1 MNMKTKSLVAVCSQS
16 TSTLLYLAG
25 LFAIFAGA
33 PQAQA
38 ANGTDTWTGGA
49 GTANWNA
56 ANWSGANNPPIAGDK
71 LAFGTVGAGGA
82 TLNNDFTAG
91 TMFSNLTFNAGAPSF
106 VLTGNSNTLNGAIAD
121 NSANPQTIN
130 FDFAWGD
137 TLHSINVASGGTL
150 AIGGK
155 IGGTFAMTKA
165 GAGTLTLTNNNLDTG
180 ATAVNAG
187 TLNLDF
193 TGGAA
198 NNIVSSSSAL
208 QLGGGTLQINGNSG
222 VASSQTFPSLT
233 LNAGLNAISFSQN
246 GASSLSATLGGIT
259 QNAGSTLN
267 LTLPTTGTLA
277 TTTGSASSVLG
288 YYATVAGTDWA
299 AKDSGNANIV
309 AGSSIS
315 GFYTSNPTGTAVGLT
330 STANYDQVN
339 SGQERVTAIS
349 SCQSMRFN
357 NSGGGNYFTIKS
369 GYYLTISGILVTPNG
384 PTTVGFDTA
393 VRANGAGG
401 ALYLANYNPNCTL
414 TMNGLGIGSTHIG
427 PLVLSGVGTFVIYNN
442 DSSDSLYLNGGIWA
456 VGANSQI
463 GPVASAQTLNIN
475 GGTLKATATIA
486 LDNGSPTTNPR
497 PITLGSNG
505 GTIDAANTYTLT
517 VDGVVSG
524 SGSLTSGGVSGD
536 TGMVVLSAG
545 NTYTG
550 GTLLKGGTLNING
563 INALGGANYGGL
575 TLNGGTLQY
584 ATAFTGNGSGDLT
597 SIGSAG
603 VTLAAGGGTI
613 DVNGSSVTYANAIGN
628 SGSGALTVKS
638 TAANGVL
645 ALNGVNTFSG
655 DTTVSSGTL
664 KLGASGSLAS
674 KNITVGSGAT
684 FDVSVPAFT
693 LAAGKSLLGGGVVT
707 GNVATASS
715 SQIIPGTLGTIGIL
729 SFSNNLSLAT
739 GETNYFYW
747 SLGSNSKIVVGGQLG
762 LSGSTSE
769 IVVNF
774 ATIPTAGTYKLF
786 SYGTKTG
793 TAANLHLTLTGTSI
807 GALTPSLNVT
817 AGEIDL
823 VLSSAH
829 TPTAITWLGTTDN
842 NWDTST
848 LNWNSGDQ
856 KYYDGDRVTFNSS
869 GSGQPNVNLASAF
882 APGSVT
888 VDTSANDYTFSG
900 PGQIGANT
908 LTKINAGTLN
918 ILTTNSLPGP
928 VVIQGGTLKLGDG
941 SNTGTIGTGNVT
953 NNGTLD
959 LDSPSTVATGPITGT
974 GNVTIDAGTL
984 AIGGNSTL
992 GTLTL
997 NAGSLDTAGNNA
1009 VLTGLAGV
1017 SGTVIGNSSAATVS
1031 RLNYNGG
1038 DGTFDGVIQDT
1049 VGGGSKTM
1057 GLNVNSTGT
1066 LTLTGANN
1074 FSGGVTNIQGTLA
1087 VNSAAAIGTGNITM
1101 LGGAIT
1107 GTANFDLYT
1116 RHLIIPTGSN
1126 AVLNMP
1132 AQMRMPALY
1141 GGGTLGISI
1150 NGTATPNG
1158 SGGTTGDAFGTCAN
1172 FTGTLNITGMVSNAR
1187 VILLWNISSG
1197 NLSDGQLQNA
1207 TVNLYNGVSTA
1218 SANNSGGNTAQFGAL
1233 NVDASSSLG
1242 GSTVGGT
1249 PTYQIGALGGIS
1261 DIEGA
1266 VVGNVVITKVGT
1278 GKLLLNNSGNTY
1290 SGNTTVSAGSV
1301 VVGASSFMGASKVIS
1316 VASGALLDLSA
1327 ANPTFSAGQT
1337 LAGSGVVTGAV
1348 TLVSTDILTPG
1359 TAGAAGTLSFS
1370 NNFSMTGGGVTN
1382 NFDLSLDPTGISAAS
1397 DKIVVAGDL
1406 TITGEHPLVLNP
1418 LSASFASGVYTLYTY
1433 TGNLINENGTVS
1445 PGTLNTNL
1453 IVSAPSPI
1461 HANYTVS
1468 NAPGQIVLLVS
1479 GAGSNLVWVG
1489 DSSTSWQVDTVTNW
1503 FDGISSNS
1511 FGQFDTV
1518 KFDNTASNFNAV
1530 LVGTLMPNGITVNSD
1545 SNYVFSGS
1553 GKLSGTTSLIK
1564 AGTGTLT
1571 LTNSGG
1577 NDFSGSTVVSN
1588 GVLSMKSGNALS
1600 QYSSLEIKPAGTVQL
1615 GGYSESIG
1623 GLSGA
1628 GAIDNA
1634 GSAASVLTVG
1644 SLGSGVW
1651 SGTIA
1656 NSGTGGVSLV
1666 LNGTNNLAITGSNY
1680 VNSATASRINNGF
1693 GTLTLTNNGLL
1704 KSGGGEIWIGCE
1716 SAITGKVVVAG
1727 GSLVVSN
1734 WLVIGR
1740 DNTNANGT
1748 LVVNSGTVQK
1758 AGGNNIVVGSLGAT
1772 GNLTVNGGQVLNNGM
1787 LWVGEAAG
1795 ANATVNLN
1803 GGLLQATQVRT
1814 NYNGAAPN
1822 SSVINFN
1829 GGILQATAASTD
1841 FIEVYVANVQNGG
1854 LTLDDG
1860 GFVLSVLQPL
1870 LASGTGGLI
1879 KQGAGTVY
1887 LDATNTCTG
1896 ITIVTNGT
1904 LAGSGSLAG
1913 SLAVGPAGTLGAGD
1927 AAAIGK
1933 LTLAG
1938 SLNLSGNAAFRIGKN
1953 GSVRTNDQVAG
1964 ITAAHYGGTLTITTN
1979 GTTAFAVGDTF
1990 TLFSAGSHSGS
2001 FTGIVGSPGTG
2012 MNFAFANGVLSV
2024 VSAGPSSPDY
2034 LTNSVSGNTLSLAW
2048 PAGKN
2053 WILQWQ
2059 TNSLNTGYGT
2069 NWNDVAGSTG
2079 YSATNITVNP
2089 AEPAMFFRLIYRP

>member
-1 MNMKTKSLVAVCSQS
+1 MQL
-16 TSTLLYLAG
+16 G
-25 LFAIFAGA
+25 
-33 PQAQA
+33 
-38 ANGTDTWTGGA
+38 
-49 GTANWNA
+49 
-56 ANWSGANNPPIAGDK
+56 
-71 LAFGTVGAGGA
+71 
-82 TLNNDFTAG
+82 
-91 TMFSNLTFNAGAPSF
+91 
-106 VLTGNSNTLNGAIAD
+106 
-121 NSANPQTIN
+121 
-130 FDFAWGD
+130 
-137 TLHSINVASGGTL
+137 
-150 AIGGK
+150 
-155 IGGTFAMTKA
+155 
-165 GAGTLTLTNNNLDTG
+165 
-180 ATAVNAG
+180 
-187 TLNLDF
+187 
-193 TGGAA
+193 
-198 NNIVSSSSAL
+198 SSSSATSFNKS
-208 QLGGGTLQINGNSG
+208 GRGTVN
-222 VASSQTFPSLT
+222 
-233 LNAGLNAISFSQN
+233 
-246 GASSLSATLGGIT
+246 
-259 QNAGSTLN
+259 
-267 LTLPTTGTLA
+267 
-277 TTTGSASSVLG
+277 
-288 YYATVAGTDWA
+288 
-299 AKDSGNANIV
+299 
-309 AGSSIS
+309 SSIQQ
-315 GFYTSNPTGTAVGLT
+315 FYKGQTYVNEGT
-330 STANYDQVN
+330 Y
-339 SGQERVTAIS
+339 AID
-349 SCQSMRFN
+349 R
-357 NSGGGNYFTIKS
+357 
-369 GYYLTISGILVTPNG
+369 NG
-384 PTTVGFDTA
+384 
-393 VRANGAGG
+393 
-401 ALYLANYNPNCTL
+401 
-414 TMNGLGIGSTHIG
+414 GLGDAATGA
-427 PLVLSGVGTFVIYNN
+427 
-442 DSSDSLYLNGGIWA
+442 A
-456 VGANSQI
+456 VN
-463 GPVASAQTLNIN
+463 LN
-475 GGTLKATATIA
+475 GGTLLGMATFA
-486 LDNGSPTTNPR
+486 LDNAGANLR
-497 PITLGSNG
+497 PVNLGNNG
-505 GTIDAANTYTLT
+505 GGLAAAAGFTLT
-517 VDGVVSG
+517 VDGVVGGGGALVVGIPASSANNNMAGVVPGTGTGTANATAINAIGTVTMSG
-524 SGSLTSGGVSGD
+524 
-536 TGMVVLSAG
+536 A
-545 NTYTG
+545 NTFTG
-550 GTLLKGGTLNING
+550 GTVLQSGTVNING

-575 TLNGGTLQY
+575 TFNGGTLQY
-584 ATAFTGNGSGDLT
+584 SNTLT
-597 SIGSAG
+597 SGSDLSTGSG
-603 VTLAAGGGTI
+603 VTLSSGGGTI
-613 DVNGSSVTYANAIGN
+613 DVNGNSVTYANTIGN

-645 ALNGVNTFSG
+645 TLQGANTYTG
-655 DTTVSSGTL
+655 TTTVSSG
-664 KLGASGSLAS
+664 KLALGSGASLAS
-674 KNITVGSGAT
+674 ANITVGSGAT

-693 LAAGKSLLGGGVVT
+693 LAGGQALLGGGVVT

-715 SQIIPGTLGTIGIL
+715 SQIIPGALGAIGIL

-747 SLGSNSKIVVGGQLG
+747 SLGSNSKIGVGGQLN

-848 LNWNSGDQ
+848 LNWSSGDQ
-856 KYYDGDRVTFNSS
+856 KYYDGDFVTFNSS

-900 PGQIGANT
+900 PGQIGAHT

-959 LDSPSTVATGPITGT
+959 LDSPATVATGPITGT

-1009 VLTGLAGV
+1009 VLTGLAGA
-1017 SGTVIGNSSAATVS
+1017 SGTVIGNSSTATVS

-1172 FTGTLNITGMVSNAR
+1172 FTGTLNITGMVSNAK

-1233 NVDASSSLG
+1233 NVDAASSLG

-1301 VVGASSFMGASKVIS
+1301 VVGASGFMGASKVIS

-1337 LAGSGVVTGAV
+1337 LTGSGVVTGAV
-1348 TLVSTDILTPG
+1348 TLVSSDILTPG
-1359 TAGAAGTLSFS
+1359 TAGSAGTLSFS
-1370 NNFSMTGGGVTN
+1370 NNFAMTGGGVTN

-1397 DKIVVAGDL
+1397 DKVVVAGNL

-1418 LSASFASGVYTLYTY
+1418 LNTSFAAGVYTLFTY

-1468 NAPGQIVLLVS
+1468 NAPGQIVLIVS

-1489 DSSTSWQVDTVTNW
+1489 DSSNSWQVGTVTNW
-1503 FDGISSNS
+1503 FDGTSSNS

-1530 LVGTLMPNGITVNSD
+1530 LVGTLMPGGITVNSD

-1588 GVLSMKSGNALS
+1588 GVLTTKSGNALS
-1600 QYSSLEIKPAGTVQL
+1600 QNSSLEIKPAGTVQL

-1634 GSAASVLTVG
+1634 DSAASVLTVG

-1651 SGTIA
+1651 SGTIT

-1666 LNGTNNLAITGSNY
+1666 LNGTNNLTLTGSNY
-1680 VNSATASRINNGF
+1680 INSANASRINNGF

-1740 DNTNANGT
+1740 NNTNANGT
-1748 LVVNSGTVQK
+1748 LVVNSGMVQK

-1787 LWVGEAAG
+1787 LWVGEAPG
-1795 ANATVNLN
+1795 ANAVVNLN

-1814 NYNGAAPN
+1814 NYNGGAPN

-1841 FIEVYVANVQNGG
+1841 FIEVYAANVQNGG

-1887 LDATNTCTG
+1887 LDAANTYTG

-2001 FTGIVGSPGTG
+2001 FTGIAGSPGAG
-2012 MNFAFANGVLSV
+2012 MNFAFAGGVLSV

-2079 YSATNITVNP
+2079 YSATNITVNL
-2089 AEPAMFFRLIYRP
+2089 AEPTMFFRLIYRP